1 MVLKLAVI
9 ADDLTGAND
18 TGVQFAKQGLD
29 TTVLFPDT
37 ILQPT
42 NMTGDVIVLNSNSR
56 AIPTEHAYEI
66 VSNLSK
72 QLRDLGVAS
81 VLKKIDSTMRGNIG
95 TEIDAVMDE
104 YEFNVAFVV
113 PAFPK
118 SGRITLN
125 GIHYVN
131 GVPLEETEIASDP
144 TCPVKESYLPELLQ
158 KQSKRQVE
166 LISIWDV
173 REGKD
178 HLAKKMKALSLQEPS
193 KIVVV
198 DAETDEELHTIVEA
212 TQLLEESILWVGSA
226 GIAYHL
232 CNSFHEQ
239 ALTLEDCKNRKLPLL
254 VVAGSISG
262 ITHKQVEELK
272 TKTSIEEVMIS
283 PYKFLDE
290 KERESE
296 IERAVQLG
304 EALLDKGDLIVS
316 TNRDIEAIKQV
327 RDFQQTLGISNM
339 EVGSKIADAL
349 GSIAGRLI
357 EKKQIQGAVLT
368 GGDIAGATC
377 KVLNGKGIRIIGEVE
392 DGLPYGTLFGGLYD
406 RLPLAT
412 KAGAFGSEQALVKAL
427 QTLKEVN
434 MQTYDR
440 VQQ

>member
-56 AIPTEHAYEI
+56 AIPTEKAYAT

-72 QLRDLGVAS
+72 QLRELGVTS

-95 TEIDAVMDE
+95 TEIDAVMDV
-104 YEFNVAFVV
+104 YDFNVAFVV

-125 GIHYVN
+125 GIHYVD
-131 GVPLEETEIASDP
+131 GVKLEETEIASDP

-158 KQSKRQVE
+158 KQSRREVE
-166 LISIWDV
+166 LISIRDV
-173 REGKD
+173 REGEES
-178 HLAKKMKALSLQEPS
+178 LAQKMKALSSPS

-212 TQLLEESILWVGSA
+212 TQQLEENILWVGSA

-232 CNSFHEQ
+232 CNSFHDQ
-239 ALTLEDCKNRKLPLL
+239 TLQIEDGESKQLPLL
-254 VVAGSISG
+254 VVAGSISA

-272 TKTSIEEVMIS
+272 RQTSIEEVMIA
-283 PYKFLDE
+283 PYKFLGE
-290 KERESE
+290 TERQSE

-304 EALLDKGDLIVS
+304 EVLLDKGDLIIS
-316 TNRDIEAIKQV
+316 TNRDADAIKQV
-327 RDFQQTLGISNM
+327 REFQQKLGLSNM

-349 GSIAGRLI
+349 GIIAGRLI
-357 EKKQIQGAVLT
+357 ETKRIQGAVLT

-412 KAGAFGSEQALVKAL
+412 KAGAFGSERALVKAL
-427 QTLKEVN
+427 HTLKEVT
-434 MQTYDR
+434 MQTYER

>member
-56 AIPTEHAYEI
+56 AIPTEKAYAT

-72 QLRDLGVAS
+72 QLRELGVTS

-95 TEIDAVMDE
+95 TEIDAVMDV
-104 YEFNVAFVV
+104 YDFNVAFVV

-118 SGRITLN
+118 SGRITLE
-125 GIHYVN
+125 GIHYVD
-131 GVPLEETEIASDP
+131 GVQLEETEIARDP

-158 KQSKRQVE
+158 KQSRREVE
-166 LISIWDV
+166 LISIRDV
-173 REGKD
+173 REGKES
-178 HLAKKMKALSLQEPS
+178 LAQKMKALSSPS

-212 TQLLEESILWVGSA
+212 TQKLEENILWVGSA

-232 CNSFHEQ
+232 CNSFHDQ
-239 ALTLEDCKNRKLPLL
+239 TFQIEDGESKQLPLL
-254 VVAGSISG
+254 VVAGSISA

-272 TKTSIEEVMIS
+272 RQTSIEEVMIA
-283 PYKFLDE
+283 PYKFLGE
-290 KERESE
+290 TERQSE
-296 IERAVQLG
+296 IERAVQIG
-304 EALLDKGDLIVS
+304 EVLLNKGDLIVS
-316 TNRDIEAIKQV
+316 TNRDADAIKQV
-327 RDFQQTLGISNM
+327 REFQQTLGLSNM

-349 GSIAGRLI
+349 GIIAGRLI
-357 EKKQIQGAVLT
+357 ETKRIQGAVLT

-412 KAGAFGSEQALVKAL
+412 KAGAFGSERALVKAL
-427 QTLKEVN
+427 HTLKEVT
-434 MQTYDR
+434 MQTYER